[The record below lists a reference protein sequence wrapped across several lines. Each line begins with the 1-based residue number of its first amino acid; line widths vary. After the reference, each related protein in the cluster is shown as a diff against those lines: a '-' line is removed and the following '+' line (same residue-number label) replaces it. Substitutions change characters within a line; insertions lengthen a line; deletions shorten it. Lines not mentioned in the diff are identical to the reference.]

1 MHTES
6 LQSTTKTNERQRQ
19 VGFLSINRPDREGD
33 RKSCSLFA
41 HLIAVRTLQEML
53 GGAHPTNVQNLAVSY
68 AIQPVKISIALATRS
83 FDRGSGWKAN
93 LPE

>member
-6 LQSTTKTNERQRQ
+6 LQSTTKTMKGKGRWDFYPIDR
-19 VGFLSINRPDREGD
+19 SDREGD